1 MSDEATLQSIA
12 DPRFR
17 ELCRGLVAAMARLGV
32 PGAAVG
38 LVDGDTEHI
47 AGFGITNVDHPL
59 PVDGDTLFQ
68 IGSTT
73 KTVTGTAAL
82 RLAEQGRLDLEV
94 PVRTYLPD
102 LRLADADATS
112 RVTLRHLFSHTAGW
126 VGDYFDDLGNGDD
139 ALAKIV
145 VRMADLPQIAPL
157 GQIWSYNNAAFYL
170 AGRVIE
176 VVTGQTYEA
185 AVRDLVLDPLGM
197 RMSFFFAA
205 DAITHRAAAGHTSPY
220 EAGANRPKVARP
232 WALARTAN
240 PAGGIIST
248 VRDQLR
254 YARFHM
260 GDGTA
265 ADGARLLTPESI
277 ALMQA
282 PFAPA
287 ANGEF
292 SGIAW
297 FIYDAGGVR
306 LVRHGGATN
315 GQLSAFVMA
324 PAQRFAI
331 TVLTNSSRGGEL
343 HRDVTRWALRAYLGI
358 DEQNPEPLELPEGQ
372 LAAYAGRYT
381 AALNDAELELRDGAL
396 IMRITPKG
404 GFPTKDSSPGPT
416 PPAVRLAACAAD
428 QVIVLDPPFK
438 DLRGEFLRNPD
449 GSIAWFRFGGRVLA
463 RRTDHRSANEDRG

>member
-1 MSDEATLQSIA
+1 MSDESTFQSIA

-17 ELCRGLVAAMARLGV
+17 ELCRELVAAMGRLGV

-38 LVDGDTEHI
+38 VVDGDGEQI
-47 AGFGITNVDHPL
+47 AGFGVTNVDHPL
-59 PVDGDTLFQ
+59 SVDGDTLFQ

-73 KTVTGTAAL
+73 KTVTGTAAM
-82 RLAEQGRLDLEV
+82 RLVEQGRLDLDT

-102 LRLADADATS
+102 LRLADADVAA

-126 VGDYFDDLGNGDD
+126 VGDYLDDLGNGDD

-145 VRMADLPQIAPL
+145 ARMADLPQITPL
-157 GQIWSYNNAAFYL
+157 SQVWSYNNAGFYL

-185 AVRDLVLDPLGM
+185 AVQELVLDPLGM
-197 RMSFFFAA
+197 TMSFFFAA
-205 DAITHRAAAGHTSPY
+205 DAITYRAAAGHRSPY
-220 EAGANRPKVARP
+220 EVGAGEPKVVRP
-232 WALARTAN
+232 WALARTAH
-240 PAGGIIST
+240 PAGGIAST

-265 ADGARLLTPESI
+265 ADGTRLLAPESI

-292 SGIAW
+292 SGVTW
-297 FIYDAGGVR
+297 FIYDVGDIR

-324 PAQRFAI
+324 PARRFAI

-343 HRDVTRWALRAYLGI
+343 HRDITRWALRAYLGI
-358 DEQNPEPLELPEGQ
+358 DERPPDLLELPEGQ
-372 LAAYAGRYT
+372 LAAYAGRYS
-381 AALNDAELELRDGAL
+381 AAMNDAAIELRDGAL
-396 IMRITPKG
+396 ILQITPKG
-404 GFPTKDSSPGPT
+404 GFPMRDSPPGPT
-416 PPAVRLAACAAD
+416 PPPVRLAPCAAD
-428 QVIVLDPPFK
+428 QVIALDAPFT
-438 DLRGEFLRNPD
+438 DMRGEFLHNPD

-463 RRTDHRSANEDRG
+463 RRD